1 MRTTLVPSLLETA
14 SRNLAYRCEDLALF
28 ELRPVFQPVDGTEL
42 PRESLRLSAFLCGRR
57 EPQGWA
63 QSSSETDFFD
73 MKGVVEQLLAHL
85 RISNVTWQ
93 VEHDELFYHPG
104 KSCALYHGDRLL
116 GTLGEL
122 HPEVTHSFDL
132 GQSAILCDLD
142 VEALI
147 ELSDATIQF
156 KPLSRFPDVQRD
168 SAFLIDA
175 DVSAQQVFAV
185 LDHVKLKDLE
195 SIELFDVYCG
205 EGVPDGKKSLAIRA
219 CYRALDRTLTDELI
233 QNMHGKLIRAMER
246 ELGAALR

>member
-1 MRTTLVPSLLETA
+1 
-14 SRNLAYRCEDLALF
+14 
-28 ELRPVFQPVDGTEL
+28 
-42 PRESLRLSAFLCGRR
+42 
-57 EPQGWA
+57 
-63 QSSSETDFFD
+63 
-73 MKGVVEQLLAHL
+73 
-85 RISNVTWQ
+85 
-93 VEHDELFYHPG
+93 
-104 KSCALYHGDRLL
+104 
-116 GTLGEL
+116 
-122 HPEVTHSFDL
+122 
-132 GQSAILCDLD
+132 